1 MIPRIIHVL
10 LRLNNSNTIF
20 AVTRKAKVKG
30 NTESRKSEGW
40 EELSIFYFFYLLGFH
55 YAKLITKAKRKVV
68 KEKKGECPST
78 GRHNRAKFQS
88 RCRAPGIE

>member
-68 KEKKGECPST
+68 KEKKGECPSM